1 MQAWSKQRNSEW
13 MTVLFFVLP
22 ALLVY
27 GYVVL
32 FPIVQSLRFSFLQD
46 WNWIEDITRER
57 TSIGIGNFVRL
68 FVSDRDPNLP
78 AHLAINNNP
87 FPRSIGNS
95 FVLVLLSTFVQL
107 PIALFFAL
115 ILAKGVRGEKGFRTI
130 YFIPVILSSVVVG
143 LLWQNVYRTD
153 AYLTGDIGILNGLLL
168 RLGIIDSQRQWLVD
182 DTTALICA
190 MIPIVW
196 QYIGQHMLLMYA
208 GAKSVPRDLYEAAEI
223 DGASELQTNFRVVI
237 PMMKSVLQVS
247 VIWAVTGSLKAFD
260 QLFALLGQTSIND
273 PNKTVPS
280 LLMYKEIRF
289 FNFGFSSSMAVF
301 IVAECLLLTFIIIRL
316 FRDRED
322 V

>member
-1 MQAWSKQRNSEW
+1 MQAWSRKRNSEW

-182 DTTALICA
+182 DTTALVCA